1 MTIDFPRETEIETKN
16 EMDAVLQAGRVLMES
31 GAEIYRIEDTM
42 GHMAKSLGIRDF
54 STYVVNRGVMISGL
68 NRSGLKE
75 SRVLATSAPS
85 IHLGKLEE
93 VNRLSRELAE
103 QPNQPVSSIFQK
115 LKTIEQKT
123 FYRPLEDIIAC
134 VIGAGSFSLALGS
147 SWIDGTAAAIS
158 GLFVGIGMQL
168 FSRFIHTSFLQIIL
182 SSAIAALS
190 ANVLYY
196 LGIGQHRSVIILGT
210 LMILIPGAYFVNAI
224 REFTQNNYYSGLA
237 LMLSGVSTCL
247 SISVGVL
254 AMISLLPFAEQLSGM
269 FSTPSTSWQE
279 VLIQTF
285 MAGLGTA
292 AFSVLYRVPQE
303 ILLRPRNPRCRLMAP
318 LPLDLEQYP
327 SRSPCHPLSS
337 PSGHIHLTLFGP
349 LPQMSSYS
357 LPSLKHVPTHPR
369 DELLPCGLLPL
380 DWKFRPRS
388 QLPTSLFPG
397 LIYHRHRRQFDTTNP
412 QPLFCTREEEINC

>member
-1 MTIDFPRETEIETKN
+1 MTIDFPNESETQN
-16 EMDAVLQAGRVLMES
+16 EMDAVLQAGRLLMES

-115 LKTIEQKT
+115 LRTIEHKT

-158 GLFVGIGMQL
+158 GLFVGIVMQL
-168 FSRFIHTSFLQIIL
+168 FSRFIHTSFLQ
-182 SSAIAALS
+182 
-190 ANVLYY
+190 
-196 LGIGQHRSVIILGT
+196 IILGT

-254 AMISLLPFAEQLSGM
+254 AMISILPFAEQLSGV
-269 FSTPSTSWQE
+269 FSTPSTSWLE
-279 VLIQTF
+279 VLTQTV
-285 MAGLGTA
+285 MAGIGTA
-292 AFSVLYRVPQE
+292 AFSVLYRVPKKYFFDLGTLGATSW
-303 ILLRPRNPRCRLMAP
+303 LLYLLIWNN
-318 LPLDLEQYP
+318 
-327 SRSPCHPLSS
+327 
-337 PSGHIHLTLFGP
+337 
-349 LPQMSSYS
+349 
-357 LPSLKHVPTHPR
+357 THH
-369 DELLPCGLLPL
+369 EVLAI
-380 DWKFRPRS
+380 
-388 QLPTSLFPG
+388 LFPALLVTFTSRFLAHYRRCPATVFLASSMFPLIPGMSFYRAIYFLLIGNENLG
-397 LIYHRHRRQFDTTNP
+397 LSFLRACFLASFTIAIAVSLTQQIPSHYFV
-412 QPLFCTREEEINC
+412 LGKKK

>member
-224 REFTQNNYYSGLA
+224 REFTQNNYYS
-237 LMLSGVSTCL
+237 
-247 SISVGVL
+247 
-254 AMISLLPFAEQLSGM
+254 
-269 FSTPSTSWQE
+269 
-279 VLIQTF
+279 
-285 MAGLGTA
+285 
-292 AFSVLYRVPQE
+292 
-303 ILLRPRNPRCRLMAP
+303 
-318 LPLDLEQYP
+318 
-327 SRSPCHPLSS
+327 
-337 PSGHIHLTLFGP
+337 
-349 LPQMSSYS
+349 
-357 LPSLKHVPTHPR
+357 
-369 DELLPCGLLPL
+369 
-380 DWKFRPRS
+380 
-388 QLPTSLFPG
+388 
-397 LIYHRHRRQFDTTNP
+397 
-412 QPLFCTREEEINC
+412 

>member
-75 SRVLATSAPS
+75 SRVLATSVPS

-158 GLFVGIGMQL
+158 GVFVGIGMQL
-168 FSRFIHTSFLQIIL
+168 FS
-182 SSAIAALS
+182 SAIAALS
-190 ANVLYY
+190 ANILYY

-237 LMLSGVSTCL
+237 LML
-247 SISVGVL
+247 
-254 AMISLLPFAEQLSGM
+254 
-269 FSTPSTSWQE
+269 
-279 VLIQTF
+279 
-285 MAGLGTA
+285 
-292 AFSVLYRVPQE
+292 
-303 ILLRPRNPRCRLMAP
+303 
-318 LPLDLEQYP
+318 
-327 SRSPCHPLSS
+327 
-337 PSGHIHLTLFGP
+337 
-349 LPQMSSYS
+349 
-357 LPSLKHVPTHPR
+357 
-369 DELLPCGLLPL
+369 
-380 DWKFRPRS
+380 
-388 QLPTSLFPG
+388 
-397 LIYHRHRRQFDTTNP
+397 
-412 QPLFCTREEEINC
+412 

>member
-158 GLFVGIGMQL
+158 GLFVWIGMQL
-168 FSRFIHTSFLQIIL
+168 FSRFIHPSFLQIIL

-237 LMLSGVSTCL
+237 LMLSGVS
-247 SISVGVL
+247 
-254 AMISLLPFAEQLSGM
+254 LLPFAEQLSGM
-269 FSTPSTSWQE
+269 FSTPPTSWQE

-292 AFSVLYRVPQE
+292 AFSVLYRVPKKYF
-303 ILLRPRNPRCRLMAP
+303 
-318 LPLDLEQYP
+318 LDLGTLGAGSWLLYLLIWNNTHHEVLAILFPALLVTFTSRFLAHYRRCPATVFLASSMFPLIPGMSFYRAVYFLLIGNSHLGLSFLRACFLASFTIAIAVSLTQQIP
-327 SRSPCHPLSS
+327 SRYFVL
-337 PSGHIHLTLFGP
+337 G
-349 LPQMSSYS
+349 
-357 LPSLKHVPTHPR
+357 K
-369 DELLPCGLLPL
+369 
-380 DWKFRPRS
+380 KK
-388 QLPTSLFPG
+388 
-397 LIYHRHRRQFDTTNP
+397 
-412 QPLFCTREEEINC
+412 

>member
-75 SRVLATSAPS
+75 SRVLATSVPS

-158 GLFVGIGMQL
+158 GVFVGIGMQL

-190 ANVLYY
+190 ANILYY

-254 AMISLLPFAEQLSGM
+254 AMISILPFAEQLSGM
-269 FSTPSTSWQE
+269 FSTPSTSWLG

-292 AFSVLYRVPQE
+292 AFSVLYRVPKKYF
-303 ILLRPRNPRCRLMAP
+303 
-318 LPLDLEQYP
+318 LDLGTLGAA
-327 SRSPCHPLSS
+327 HGSS
-337 PSGHIHLTLFGP
+337 
-349 LPQMSSYS
+349 
-357 LPSLKHVPTHPR
+357 
-369 DELLPCGLLPL
+369 
-380 DWKFRPRS
+380 
-388 QLPTSLFPG
+388 TS
-397 LIYHRHRRQFDTTNP
+397 
-412 QPLFCTREEEINC
+412 

>member
-1 MTIDFPRETEIETKN
+1 MTIDFQRETETETKN

-75 SRVLATSAPS
+75 SRVLATSVPS

-123 FYRPLEDIIAC
+123 FYRPLEDITAC

-158 GLFVGIGMQL
+158 GVFVGIGMQL

-190 ANVLYY
+190 ANILYY

-254 AMISLLPFAEQLSGM
+254 AMISILPFAEQLSGM
-269 FSTPSTSWQE
+269 FSTPSTSWLG
-279 VLIQTF
+279 VSIQTF

-292 AFSVLYRVPQE
+292 AFSVLYRVPKKYF
-303 ILLRPRNPRCRLMAP
+303 
-318 LPLDLEQYP
+318 LDLGTLGAGSWLLYLLIWNNTHHEVLAILFPALLVTITSRFLAHYRRCPATVFLASSMFPLIPGMSFYRAVYFLLIGNADLGLSFLRACFLASFTIAIAVSLTQQIP
-327 SRSPCHPLSS
+327 SRYFVV
-337 PSGHIHLTLFGP
+337 G
-349 LPQMSSYS
+349 
-357 LPSLKHVPTHPR
+357 K
-369 DELLPCGLLPL
+369 
-380 DWKFRPRS
+380 KK
-388 QLPTSLFPG
+388 
-397 LIYHRHRRQFDTTNP
+397 
-412 QPLFCTREEEINC
+412 

>member
-103 QPNQPVSSIFQK
+103 QPNQPVASIFQK

-210 LMILIPGAYFVNAI
+210 LMILIPGP
-224 REFTQNNYYSGLA
+224 TL
-237 LMLSGVSTCL
+237 LMPYENSLRTTTIV
-247 SISVGVL
+247 VL
-254 AMISLLPFAEQLSGM
+254 P
-269 FSTPSTSWQE
+269 
-279 VLIQTF
+279 
-285 MAGLGTA
+285 
-292 AFSVLYRVPQE
+292 
-303 ILLRPRNPRCRLMAP
+303 
-318 LPLDLEQYP
+318 
-327 SRSPCHPLSS
+327 
-337 PSGHIHLTLFGP
+337 
-349 LPQMSSYS
+349 
-357 LPSLKHVPTHPR
+357 
-369 DELLPCGLLPL
+369 
-380 DWKFRPRS
+380 
-388 QLPTSLFPG
+388 
-397 LIYHRHRRQFDTTNP
+397 
-412 QPLFCTREEEINC
+412 

>member
-75 SRVLATSAPS
+75 SRVLATSVPS

-93 VNRLSRELAE
+93 VNRLSRELAK

-158 GLFVGIGMQL
+158 GVFVGIGMQL

-190 ANVLYY
+190 ANILYY

-254 AMISLLPFAEQLSGM
+254 AMISILPFAEQLSGI
-269 FSTPSTSWQE
+269 FSTPSTSWLG

-292 AFSVLYRVPQE
+292 VPKKYF
-303 ILLRPRNPRCRLMAP
+303 
-318 LPLDLEQYP
+318 LDLGTLGAGSWLLYLLIWNNTHHEVLAILFPALLVTITSRFLAHYRRCPATVFLASSMFPLIPGMSFYRAVYFLLIGNADLGLSFLRACFLASFTIAIAVSLTQQIP
-327 SRSPCHPLSS
+327 SRYFVL
-337 PSGHIHLTLFGP
+337 G
-349 LPQMSSYS
+349 
-357 LPSLKHVPTHPR
+357 K
-369 DELLPCGLLPL
+369 
-380 DWKFRPRS
+380 KK
-388 QLPTSLFPG
+388 
-397 LIYHRHRRQFDTTNP
+397 
-412 QPLFCTREEEINC
+412 